1 GTSRISGQ
9 LVSVVDPSA
18 SNAAAISF
26 RTEFLAPSTFT
37 APCRRAP
44 PQTLNR
50 SFTPN
55 YLTAK
60 HQSGAQRSQPRSECG
75 PRACA
80 LPNESRI
87 SRFQHRRPSL
97 LLIPL
102 SYVRKPHS
110 SEHPSHGPTVW
121 WTALLALGRP

>member
-1 GTSRISGQ
+1 MVTDVPSITTEQPRPSSTFCIKGTSRIAGQ
-9 LVSVVDPSA
+9 LVSIEDPSA

-44 PQTLNR
+44 PETLNR

-60 HQSGAQRSQPRSECG
+60 HQSGAQRSQPRSECV

-80 LPNESRI
+80 LPNEDRI
-87 SRFQHRRPSL
+87 SRFQHRCPSL
-97 LLIPL
+97 LLL
-102 SYVRKPHS
+102 
-110 SEHPSHGPTVW
+110 
-121 WTALLALGRP
+121 